1 MKARGRNGAA
11 GAKRKNKYSKKKR
24 KEKFSNYLTPAAF

>member
-11 GAKRKNKYSKKKR
+11 GAKRKNKYSKKKG
-24 KEKFSNYLTPAAF
+24 KKNFQII